1 MDRKLFYVVRI
12 VFTKYT
18 YREDLIMYPQ
28 ITLHANNLDVTL
40 LKTALNNLME
50 KAASNSDFYEITSNI
65 SDLLTQLNE
74 LEVK

>member
-1 MDRKLFYVVRI
+1 
-12 VFTKYT
+12 
-18 YREDLIMYPQ
+18 MYPQ